1 MFRSLMLPGIKFM
14 GRLSYASKF
23 SLISFLFLVPLV
35 ILSGQV
41 FLAAFDSMKKTE
53 REINAVYS
61 VELLL
66 AFAKELENVRDISAA
81 AVIQSDQA
89 LRDEATRLIG
99 LLPQKTNTLID
110 QLDDD
115 NLITT
120 IEEWR
125 SQYLGRFSIVGEQ
138 RQPAFLDQFNYFQTN
153 IEEIYLTAR
162 QYAQTSG
169 LTLDSDDTI
178 QRLTSTLLIDLPQV
192 EKAAGLGHSAGIY
205 AFAEQ
210 YLQSSTYDLM
220 NLIYDEIL
228 AAEQGTELVMANAEV
243 TGDAAL
249 ADNARNVL
257 AFLNDLRMTLDE
269 QVIMAASIERP
280 WQDFHNYY
288 LEASSVFD
296 NMRGNAFP
304 LLQTRLE
311 ERLAGQTT
319 RVNTLVTV
327 LLVTLSIIVYLYL
340 SFFMSVRATIKSF
353 TKTAGVV
360 AEGDFTRRIEVV
372 GSDEMGQLRDAFNQ
386 MIDNIRQTLTAVKD
400 SASEVGS
407 NVSEVESIADRSREA
422 VTVQL
427 AQTNEVS
434 TTIEEV
440 AESAADVSR
449 LAEEAEEAARSGQ
462 GKSDEAGKVVTR
474 VMGEVGRLSDEM
486 ENSMAAVNRLAENST
501 SISSILETIKG
512 IAEQTNLLALNAAIE
527 AARAGEQGRGFAVV
541 ADEVRTLASRTQGS
555 AQEIETLI
563 SDVQENIVKAVDTMR
578 VNRDMVD
585 ATVKNSV
592 QVSDTLAEIQQSMG
606 DIQQRTDRIAG
617 TAGQQREAATRLRTN
632 LSEIR
637 STGEETSRNAEG
649 TVQAVAKTRSIA
661 ESLGNKVDQ
670 FKVN

>member
-1 MFRSLMLPGIKFM
+1 
-14 GRLSYASKF
+14 
-23 SLISFLFLVPLV
+23 
-35 ILSGQV
+35 
-41 FLAAFDSMKKTE
+41 MKKTE

-192 EKAAGLGHSAGIY
+192 ERAAGLGHSAGIY

-319 RVNTLVTV
+319 RVTTLVTV

>member
-1 MFRSLMLPGIKFM
+1 
-14 GRLSYASKF
+14 
-23 SLISFLFLVPLV
+23 V

-53 REINAVYS
+53 REITAVRS
-61 VELLL
+61 VELML
-66 AFAKELENVRDISAA
+66 AFAKDLENVRDVSAA
-81 AVIQSDQA
+81 AVIQNDEA
-89 LRDEATRLIG
+89 LKEEATRLIAS
-99 LLPQKTNTLID
+99 LPKKTNTLIEK
-110 QLDDD
+110 LEDD

-153 IEEIYLTAR
+153 IEEIYLAAR

-178 QRLTSTLLIDLPQV
+178 QRLTSTLLIDLPQI
-192 EKAAGLGHSAGIY
+192 ERAAGLGHSAGIY

-249 ADNARNVL
+249 AENANNVL
-257 AFLNDLRMTLDE
+257 KFLNDLRMTLDE
-269 QVIMAASIERP
+269 EVIMAASIERS

-288 LEASSVFD
+288 LKASSVFD
-296 NMRGNAFP
+296 NLRGNAFP

-319 RVNTLVTV
+319 RVTTLVAV

-353 TKTAGVV
+353 TRTAGVV
-360 AEGDFTRRIEVV
+360 AEGDFTRQIEVV

-400 SASEVGS
+400 SASEVGI

-661 ESLGNKVDQ
+661 ESLGNKVGQ

>member
-1 MFRSLMLPGIKFM
+1 M
-14 GRLSYASKF
+14 
-23 SLISFLFLVPLV
+23 PLV

-53 REINAVYS
+53 REINAVHS

-66 AFAKELENVRDISAA
+66 AFTKELENVRDISAA

-89 LRDEATRLIG
+89 LIDEAMRLIG

-115 NLITT
+115 NLITS

-169 LTLDSDDTI
+169 LTLDSDDTV

-192 EKAAGLGHSAGIY
+192 ERAAGLGHSAGIY

-269 QVIMAASIERP
+269 EVIMAASIERP

-319 RVNTLVTV
+319 RVTTLVTV

-353 TKTAGVV
+353 TRTAGVV
-360 AEGDFTRRIEVV
+360 AGGDFTRRIEVV

-400 SASEVGS
+400 SASEVGI

>member
-53 REINAVYS
+53 REITAVRS

-66 AFAKELENVRDISAA
+66 VFAKDLENVRDVSSA
-81 AVIQSDQA
+81 AVIQNDEA
-89 LRDEATRLIG
+89 LKEEATRLIAS
-99 LLPQKTNTLID
+99 LPQKTNTLIEKLED
-110 QLDDD
+110 N

-125 SQYLGRFSIVGEQ
+125 SQYLGRFSIEGEQ

-153 IEEIYLTAR
+153 IDEIYLTAR

-169 LTLDSDDTI
+169 LTLDSDDAI
-178 QRLTSTLLIDLPQV
+178 QRLTSTLLIDLPQI
-192 EKAAGLGHSAGIY
+192 ERAAGLGHSAGIY

-249 ADNARNVL
+249 ADNASNVL
-257 AFLNDLRMTLDE
+257 KFMNDLRMTLDE
-269 QVIMAASIERP
+269 EVIMAASIERS

-296 NMRGNAFP
+296 NLRGNAFP

-319 RVNTLVTV
+319 RVTTLVAV
-327 LLVTLSIIVYLYL
+327 LLITLSIIVYLYL

-353 TKTAGVV
+353 TRTAGVV
-360 AEGDFTRRIEVV
+360 AEGDFTRQIEVV

-400 SASEVGS
+400 SASEVGV

-661 ESLGNKVDQ
+661 ESLGNKVGQ

>member
-115 NLITT
+115 NLITP

-319 RVNTLVTV
+319 RVTTLVTV

>member
-1 MFRSLMLPGIKFM
+1 
-14 GRLSYASKF
+14 
-23 SLISFLFLVPLV
+23 
-35 ILSGQV
+35 
-41 FLAAFDSMKKTE
+41 
-53 REINAVYS
+53 
-61 VELLL
+61 
-66 AFAKELENVRDISAA
+66 
-81 AVIQSDQA
+81 
-89 LRDEATRLIG
+89 
-99 LLPQKTNTLID
+99 
-110 QLDDD
+110 
-115 NLITT
+115 
-120 IEEWR
+120 
-125 SQYLGRFSIVGEQ
+125 
-138 RQPAFLDQFNYFQTN
+138 
-153 IEEIYLTAR
+153 
-162 QYAQTSG
+162 
-169 LTLDSDDTI
+169 
-178 QRLTSTLLIDLPQV
+178 
-192 EKAAGLGHSAGIY
+192 
-205 AFAEQ
+205 
-210 YLQSSTYDLM
+210 
-220 NLIYDEIL
+220 
-228 AAEQGTELVMANAEV
+228 
-243 TGDAAL
+243 
-249 ADNARNVL
+249 
-257 AFLNDLRMTLDE
+257 
-269 QVIMAASIERP
+269 
-280 WQDFHNYY
+280 
-288 LEASSVFD
+288 
-296 NMRGNAFP
+296 
-304 LLQTRLE
+304 
-311 ERLAGQTT
+311 
-319 RVNTLVTV
+319 
-327 LLVTLSIIVYLYL
+327 
-340 SFFMSVRATIKSF
+340 
-353 TKTAGVV
+353 
-360 AEGDFTRRIEVV
+360 
-372 GSDEMGQLRDAFNQ
+372 
-386 MIDNIRQTLTAVKD
+386 
-400 SASEVGS
+400 
-407 NVSEVESIADRSREA
+407 
-422 VTVQL
+422 L

>member
-319 RVNTLVTV
+319 RVTTLVTV

-512 IAEQTNLLALNAAIE
+512 IAEQTNLLALNATIE

>member
-14 GRLSYASKF
+14 GRLSYAAKF
-23 SLISFLFLVPLV
+23 ILISFLFLVPLV

-53 REINAVYS
+53 QEITAVRS

-66 AFAKELENVRDISAA
+66 AFAKDLENVRDVSAA
-81 AVIQSDQA
+81 AVIQNDEA
-89 LRDEATRLIG
+89 LKEEATRLIAS
-99 LLPQKTNTLID
+99 LPQKTNTLLENLED
-110 QLDDD
+110 N
-115 NLITT
+115 NLITS

-125 SQYLGRFSIVGEQ
+125 SKYLERFSIVGEQ

-153 IEEIYLTAR
+153 IDEIYLTAR

-169 LTLDSDDTI
+169 LTLDSDDAI
-178 QRLTSTLLIDLPQV
+178 QRLTSTLLIDLPQI
-192 EKAAGLGHSAGIY
+192 ERAAGLGHSAGIY

-257 AFLNDLRMTLDE
+257 AFLNDLRVTLDE
-269 QVIMAASIERP
+269 EVIMAASIERS

-288 LEASSVFD
+288 LEASLAFD

-311 ERLAGQTT
+311 ERLSGQTA
-319 RVNTLVTV
+319 RVTTLVAV

-340 SFFMSVRATIKSF
+340 SFFMSVRATIKNF
-353 TKTAGVV
+353 TRTAGVI

-400 SASEVGS
+400 SASEVGV

-474 VMGEVGRLSDEM
+474 VMGEVGRLSNEM

-649 TVQAVAKTRSIA
+649 TVQAVAKARSIA
-661 ESLGNKVDQ
+661 ESLGNKVGQ

>member
-53 REINAVYS
+53 REITAVRS

-66 AFAKELENVRDISAA
+66 VFAKDLENVRDVSSA
-81 AVIQSDQA
+81 AVIQNDEA
-89 LRDEATRLIG
+89 LKEEATRLIAS
-99 LLPQKTNTLID
+99 LPQKTNALIEKLED
-110 QLDDD
+110 N

-153 IEEIYLTAR
+153 IDEIYLTAR

-169 LTLDSDDTI
+169 LTLDSDDAI
-178 QRLTSTLLIDLPQV
+178 QRLTSTLLIDLPQI
-192 EKAAGLGHSAGIY
+192 ERAAGLGHSAGIY

-249 ADNARNVL
+249 ADNASNVL
-257 AFLNDLRMTLDE
+257 KFMNDLRMTLDE
-269 QVIMAASIERP
+269 EVIMAASIERS

-296 NMRGNAFP
+296 NLRGNAFP

-319 RVNTLVTV
+319 RVTTLVAV

-353 TKTAGVV
+353 TRTAGVV
-360 AEGDFTRRIEVV
+360 AEGDFTRQIEVV

-400 SASEVGS
+400 SASEVGV

-592 QVSDTLAEIQQSMG
+592 QVSDTLAEIHQSMG

-661 ESLGNKVDQ
+661 ESLGNKVGQ

>member
-1 MFRSLMLPGIKFM
+1 MLPGIKFM

-53 REINAVYS
+53 REITAVRS

-66 AFAKELENVRDISAA
+66 VFAKDLENVRDVSSA
-81 AVIQSDQA
+81 AVIQNDEA
-89 LRDEATRLIG
+89 LKEEATRLIAS
-99 LLPQKTNTLID
+99 LPQKTNTLIEKLED
-110 QLDDD
+110 N

-125 SQYLGRFSIVGEQ
+125 SQYLGRFSIEGEQ

-153 IEEIYLTAR
+153 IDEIYLTAR

-169 LTLDSDDTI
+169 LTLDSDDAI
-178 QRLTSTLLIDLPQV
+178 QRLTSTLLIDLPQI
-192 EKAAGLGHSAGIY
+192 ERAAGLGHSAGIY

-249 ADNARNVL
+249 ADNASNVL
-257 AFLNDLRMTLDE
+257 KFMNDLRMTLDE
-269 QVIMAASIERP
+269 EVIMAASIERS

-296 NMRGNAFP
+296 NLRGNAFP

-319 RVNTLVTV
+319 RVTTLVAV
-327 LLVTLSIIVYLYL
+327 LLITLSIIVYLYL

-353 TKTAGVV
+353 TRTAGVV
-360 AEGDFTRRIEVV
+360 AEGDFTRQIEVV

-400 SASEVGS
+400 SASEVGV

-661 ESLGNKVDQ
+661 ESLGNKVGQ

>member
-319 RVNTLVTV
+319 RVTTLVTV

>member
-1 MFRSLMLPGIKFM
+1 MLPGIKFM

-319 RVNTLVTV
+319 RVTTLVTV

>member
-53 REINAVYS
+53 REINAVHS

-66 AFAKELENVRDISAA
+66 AFAEELEIVRDISAA

-99 LLPQKTNTLID
+99 LLPQKTKTLID

-319 RVNTLVTV
+319 RVTTLVTV

-360 AEGDFTRRIEVV
+360 AEGDFTRRIDVV

-400 SASEVGS
+400 SASEVGI

-661 ESLGNKVDQ
+661 AALGSKVDQ